1 MRRSTMSGGIVA
13 QPASW
18 AWSAATVRMASGA
31 VPIHRRHASASSSIV
46 GSNTCAKSVRNG
58 LSQPTVTVRA
68 GCCAGMVW
76 RLIRTSVVV
85 GDVGPC
91 RGVGVGGLCG
101 AGAPGV
107 VGDQVAVP
115 GLQLH
120 AGFAPQPRTDA
131 GGGNGPGTGV
141 QARRGRWPLL
151 LFRLFSS
158 SVAGVA

>member
-1 MRRSTMSGGIVA
+1 MSSGMVA
-13 QPASW
+13 QPTSW
-18 AWSAATVRMASGA
+18 AWSTATVGMASGA
-31 VPIHRRHASASSSIV
+31 VPIHRRHASSSSSID
-46 GSNTCAKSVRNG
+46 GSNTCAKNVIRG
-58 LSQPTVTVRA
+58 LSQPTITVRPGCWA
-68 GCCAGMVW
+68 GTLY